1 MVSFELSKE
10 IEKYILRLITSV
22 GQRKK
27 SESPW
32 EIEPQT
38 FGFPKVHLLNTEVHN
53 EEELRIE
60 HNFIWRLF
68 LPDGSAVSDVGCSV
82 WGAMVSGSMGGEGG
96 LEPNR
101 YQKPSTDPKLVE
113 SFWMYRNSLKDLP
126 SNVTKM

>member
-53 EEELRIE
+53 EEESRIE

-68 LPDGSAVSDVGCSV
+68 YL
-82 WGAMVSGSMGGEGG
+82 MVQRSPM
-96 LEPNR
+96 
-101 YQKPSTDPKLVE
+101 
-113 SFWMYRNSLKDLP
+113 
-126 SNVTKM
+126 

>member
-10 IEKYILRLITSV
+10 IEKDVFCLVTSV
-22 GQRKK
+22 EQRKK

-32 EIEPQT
+32 GIERQT

-113 SFWMYRNSLKDLP
+113 SFWM
-126 SNVTKM
+126 